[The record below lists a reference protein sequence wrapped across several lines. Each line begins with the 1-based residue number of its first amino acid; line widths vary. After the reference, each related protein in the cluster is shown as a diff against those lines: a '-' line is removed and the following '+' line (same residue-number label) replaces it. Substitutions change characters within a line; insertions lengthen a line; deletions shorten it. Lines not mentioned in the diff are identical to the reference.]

1 MNPCRRAGIYVM
13 ISTGLHNVKRC
24 SAMHSEHMRA
34 PSQTEACTKQGNQQ
48 PPTGGSSQADDAS
61 TAMHCTAQC
70 ACNPMHAFV
79 AKAVRATSST
89 SRDMSSRCS
98 HHTPT
103 TPRQRMHNTSATHAQ
118 QNLPPP
124 TQSSSAVVQ
133 CCQAAK
139 QMLRPKWCVTNTTH
153 TWPK

>member
-1 MNPCRRAGIYVM
+1 M

-48 PPTGGSSQADDAS
+48 PPTCGSSQADDAS

-118 QNLPPP
+118 QNLHHPHS
-124 TQSSSAVVQ
+124 QAVLL
-133 CCQAAK
+133 CSAAK
-139 QMLRPKWCVTNTTH
+139 LPSRCCVRSGVSQILHTH
-153 TWPK
+153 GPSKRHSLTKYST